1 MAGPMMTDPKDPLN
15 PKPPDEQQPGA
26 TGQARQ
32 QAGRVAKSWL
42 GKLWSTG
49 GGGFYGLGYLI
60 NFLWLEVQLLSSEVA
75 EAEGV
80 FDFVSS
86 QLFERITR
94 FAIDS
99 FTNSIKAFL
108 WPVKLISAYEL
119 WGIGILVVGSVLYTQ
134 FIHKAV
140 VNFLGIDPEAEKK
153 QKQADKKA
161 AKKKAAADG

>member
-1 MAGPMMTDPKDPLN
+1 MMSDPTDPEN
-15 PKPPDEQQPGA
+15 PQPAQEAKPIGESA
-26 TGQARQ
+26 TGQVRNH
-32 QAGRVAKSWL
+32 AGRLAKSWL

-60 NFLWLEVQLLSSEVA
+60 NFVWLEVQLLTSEVA

-86 QLFERITR
+86 QLIERITR

-99 FTNSIKAFL
+99 ITNSIKAFL
-108 WPVKLISAYEL
+108 WPVKFISAYEL
-119 WGIGILVVGSVLYTQ
+119 WGIGILVVGSVLYTKLFHQ
-134 FIHKAV
+134 AI

-153 QKQADKKA
+153 QKKTDKKA
-161 AKKKAAADG
+161 AKKKDAERG